1 MIYIN
6 PMDPIWVIFIIIY
19 ILIYYTKGM
28 SDSPK
33 KHHRKTL
40 TQPRW
45 TGNLAFSTGWCPS
58 ALACQSR
65 CRSGAP
71 FPVFRRGLVGGVG
84 WVVLVELDGFLQN
97 SGPSFCWANFEGHQ
111 IFDDEDLSFP
121 PKNKTGWLYYISWLV
136 GWVGWHPGGP
146 RWVKL
151 CTRWALI
158 AAWKNGDI

>member
-1 MIYIN
+1 MGDIHQSHGSYMGYIRIYIYN
-6 PMDPIWVIFIIIY
+6 TNCMFDWPQKTSTALSP
-19 ILIYYTKGM
+19 
-28 SDSPK
+28 PK
-33 KHHRKTL
+33 KHHGKTL

-45 TGNLAFSTGWCPS
+45 PGNLAFSTGWCPS

-65 CRSGAP
+65 CWSGAP
-71 FPVFRRGLVGGVG
+71 FPVFHRGLVGGVG

-121 PKNKTGWLYYISWLV
+121 PKKIRRVGYIIFLGWLV

-146 RWVKL
+146 RWVNL
-151 CTRWALI
+151 S
-158 AAWKNGDI
+158 